1 MAGIRE
7 RKYKAGGK
15 TKSYYEISWYKNGK
29 QFKKGGFKSKI
40 DAQIELSKFITTE
53 IKKVNFSCLAKD
65 YLECHC
71 TLHCKP
77 ATKKLYEGYLNN
89 NLDSISNKNV
99 NDFKKKDV
107 ENLILQLKDSVSN
120 KTINCIITFIQAV
133 LNYGVDNE
141 IIRVNPIA
149 RFKKLPI
156 VKDAPN
162 FLNEKQIEVFIQVAQ
177 QTKYYTFFA
186 TALYT
191 GMRISEISG
200 LEWAD
205 IDFKNKKLTVNKQ
218 IYRGVRQATKTNKE
232 RVIDIPDSLLEILQE
247 HKLNNTYL
255 TKLVFH
261 NGKGEPIHL
270 ASMKE
275 HYFHPVIKKCNEL
288 LDAENQIENFR
299 FHDLRH
305 TYATFLLSKG
315 VPVKY
320 VQEQLGHSSARM
332 TLDVYSSVMPSIK
345 FEALNL
351 LNSIKKEHKKNIE
364 IENSMGIMEKDMG
377 DTRLELV

>member
-7 RKYKAGGK
+7 RKYKSANGK
-15 TKSYYEISWYKNGK
+15 IKSYFEISWYKNGK

-40 DAQIELSKFITTE
+40 DAQIELSKFITTDV
-53 IKKVNFSCLAKD
+53 KKVNFNCLAKD

-71 TLHCKP
+71 TLHCKE
-77 ATKKLYEGYLNN
+77 ATKKLYESYLNN
-89 NLDSISNKNV
+89 NLDTIKNKNV
-99 NDFKKKDV
+99 NDIKKKDV
-107 ENLILQLKDSVSN
+107 EMLILQLKEAELTN

-141 IIRVNPIA
+141 IISINPIA

-156 VKDAPN
+156 VKDTPN
-162 FLNEKQIEVFIQVAQ
+162 FLNDKQIEVFMEVAKE
-177 QTKYYTFFA
+177 TKYYAFFA
-186 TALYT
+186 TALFT

-200 LEWAD
+200 LEWSD
-205 IDFKNKKLTVNKQ
+205 IDFKKKKITVNKQ
-218 IYRGVRQATKTNKE
+218 IYRGVKQSTKTNKE
-232 RVIDIPDSLLEILQE
+232 RVIDIPDTLLEILQE
-247 HKLNNTYL
+247 HKSNNTYL
-255 TKLVFH
+255 SKLVFH
-261 NGKGEPIHL
+261 NGNGAPVHI

-275 HYFHPVIKKCNEL
+275 YYFHPVIKKCNEL
-288 LDAENQIENFR
+288 LDVENQITNFR

-305 TYATFLLSKG
+305 TYATFLLSNG

-332 TLDVYSSVMPSIK
+332 TLDVYSSVMPSVK
-345 FEALNL
+345 FEAINL

-364 IENSMGIMEKDMG
+364 NKNSMI
-377 DTRLELV
+377 TSV